1 MRVCCWLEVTRWGL
15 LISPWFTVMA
25 GLRAGKEASA
35 GTPGASPSAPSM
47 ALPSPG
53 EGQHFSSDTSVPP
66 PPNPREA
73 HQLPVSPGDTSLV
86 GAGGLL
92 SARGTEH
99 QAELKRERRR
109 QLTWHLSQKPK
120 LKPAFKTSPG
130 ILCGLQTLD
139 AHARLFQPC
148 GNTEKS

>member
-25 GLRAGKEASA
+25 GLRAGKEASV
-35 GTPGASPSAPSM
+35 GTSGASLSAPSM

-53 EGQHFSSDTSVPP
+53 EGQHFSSNTSVPP
-66 PPNPREA
+66 PPKPREA

-86 GAGGLL
+86 GAG
-92 SARGTEH
+92 GTEH

-120 LKPAFKTSPG
+120 LKPACTTSPG
-130 ILCGLQTLD
+130 ILCGLHDTRRTCE
-139 AHARLFQPC
+139 AVPA
-148 GNTEKS
+148 T